1 MGAVWP
7 VKFGY
12 SGTHSGALRWA
23 LYPKALMHW
32 RKWDAMQMVVRAW
45 VWLAVCCFPLFA
57 AAGEGAAGLSFN
69 RDIRPILA
77 AHCFAC
83 HGPDTARREGGLRL
97 DTLEGATA
105 ELPSGGRAVEPGRP
119 EASLLWQ
126 RIAARDPHERMPPPG
141 EPPLSQEEVQ
151 RLRRWLEEGAPW
163 EPHWSLSPL
172 RRPAVPNLAE
182 DWAAGPIDR
191 FLAEK
196 WRHAGIEPAPQAER
210 VTLIRRLSYDLT
222 GLPPDPA
229 EVDAFEIDSHPDAW
243 ERLVDR
249 LLASPHYGERM
260 AAWWLDLVRYADSVG
275 YHGDQERSVSPYRDY
290 VIAAFNGD
298 LPFDQFTI
306 EQLAGDLL
314 PQPTLWQQVAAGYNM
329 LGMTTIEGGAQAKE
343 YLAKY
348 ASDRVRNVSAVWLG
362 ATLGC
367 AECHDHKY
375 DPYTM
380 SDFYSMAA
388 FFADIQQEGV
398 GNPEATLLVPDAR
411 QAAEL
416 AELAAREAALRA
428 QAEEAQSDGASGQ
441 NESPTARADGNG
453 AAADVGSADPRAS
466 AGQATDSAVGGRLS
480 SAVEAELAA
489 IAARRE
495 ALLREI
501 RRTIPTVSG
510 EPRVVRIL
518 PRGNWLDETGPV
530 VQPAVPACLPQ
541 PADAATRR
549 LSRLDLARWLVRPD
563 HPQVARTYVNRLW
576 KLFFG
581 AGMTPVLDDLGVQ
594 GGWPS
599 HPELLDW
606 LAVEFI
612 ESGFSTRHVVRQIVL
627 SRAYRQSWRASR
639 ETLRAD
645 PANRLF
651 SRQRRFRMD
660 AEWIRDT
667 ALAASGLL
675 VREIGGASVKPY
687 QPAGY
692 WDHLNFPPRTYT
704 ADDGPAQYRR
714 GAYIHW
720 QRTFL
725 HPMLLAFD
733 APTREECTAQRMIS
747 NTPQA
752 ALVLLNDPTFVEA
765 ARKLAERLLREAPP
779 GIEPRIAWAWRQ
791 VLSRRPTGDETA
803 VLAELYAAHH
813 AHYEAHPDQARL
825 LVAVGQAPP
834 ADELPLAELAAWT
847 SVARTLLN
855 LDETVTRE

>member
-1 MGAVWP
+1 
-7 VKFGY
+7 
-12 SGTHSGALRWA
+12 
-23 LYPKALMHW
+23 MHRERSAW
-32 RKWDAMQMVVRAW
+32 GLFVAWCLLVRAGS
-45 VWLAVCCFPLFA
+45 ADPTP
-57 AAGEGAAGLSFN
+57 EGLRFH

-97 DTLEGATA
+97 DTIEGATA
-105 ELPSGGRAVEPGRP
+105 ELPSGGRAVVPGQR

-126 RIAARDPHERMPPPG
+126 RITAADPQQRMPPEG
-141 EPPLSQEEVQ
+141 ENPLSAEEIA
-151 RLRRWLEEGAPW
+151 RLGRWLDEGAPW

-172 RRPAVPNLAE
+172 VRPAVPTSGKG
-182 DWAAGPIDR
+182 WATQPIDR
-191 FLAEK
+191 FIAEQLQAAGLA
-196 WRHAGIEPAPQAER
+196 PAPRADR
-210 VTLIRRLSYDLT
+210 ATLIRRLSYDLT
-222 GLPPDPA
+222 GLPPEPDA
-229 EVDAFEIDSHPDAW
+229 VDAFVNDDRPDAW
-243 ERLVDR
+243 QRLVDR
-249 LLASPHYGERM
+249 MLASPHYGERM

-290 VIAAFNGD
+290 VIAAFNHD
-298 LPFDQFTI
+298 LPFDQFTL

-348 ASDRVRNVSAVWLG
+348 AADRVRNLSAVWMG

-380 SDFYSMAA
+380 ADFYSLAA

-398 GNPEATLLVPDAR
+398 GNPEATLLVPTPQ

-416 AELAAREAALRA
+416 AELDALLAALQAKREQAAGGSPANRAASRTPRSTSTGVPNASAPGLDQAA
-428 QAEEAQSDGASGQ
+428 QAALEDEL
-441 NESPTARADGNG
+441 
-453 AAADVGSADPRAS
+453 SAL
-466 AGQATDSAVGGRLS
+466 T
-480 SAVEAELAA
+480 
-489 IAARRE
+489 ARRE
-495 ALLREI
+495 ALLAQI
-501 RRTIPTVSG
+501 RRTIPTISG
-510 EPRVVRIL
+510 PPRVVRIL

-530 VQPAVPACLPQ
+530 VEPAVPACLPQ
-541 PADAATRR
+541 PAEAGTRR

-581 AGMTPVLDDLGVQ
+581 KGLTPALDDLGVQ

-606 LAVEFI
+606 LAAEFI
-612 ESGFSTRHVVRQIVL
+612 ESGFSTRHIVRLIVR
-627 SRAYRQSWRASR
+627 SNTYQQTWRASPA
-639 ETLRAD
+639 TLAAD

-651 SRQRRFRMD
+651 SRQHRFRMD

-675 VREIGGASVKPY
+675 VRKIGGESIKPY

-692 WDHLNFPPRTYT
+692 WDHLNFPPRSYT
-704 ADDGPAQYRR
+704 PSSGPAQYRR
-714 GAYIHW
+714 GLYIHW

-733 APTREECTAQRMIS
+733 APTREECAAQRMIS

-765 ARKLAERLLREAPP
+765 ARFLAERILREAPQDT
-779 GIEPRIAWAWRQ
+779 ESRIAWAWKLLLAR
-791 VLSRRPTGDETA
+791 LPTAQETA
-803 VLAELYAAHH
+803 VLEELYAAHH
-813 AHYEAHPDQARL
+813 AYYAAHQDQARA
-825 LVAVGQAPP
+825 LVGVGQSPP
-834 ADELPLAELAAWT
+834 ADDLPVAELAAWT
-847 SVARTLLN
+847 SVARGLLN

>member
-1 MGAVWP
+1 
-7 VKFGY
+7 
-12 SGTHSGALRWA
+12 
-23 LYPKALMHW
+23 MH
-32 RKWDAMQMVVRAW
+32 RLVPACGVLLVL
-45 VWLAVCCFPLFA
+45 WLPGWA
-57 AAGEGAAGLSFN
+57 AAIAASPGEVRFN

-77 AHCFAC
+77 AHCFSC
-83 HGPDTARREGGLRL
+83 HGPDTARREAGLRL
-97 DTLEGATA
+97 DTLEGATV
-105 ELPSGGRAVEPGRP
+105 ELPSGGRAVVPGDRQ
-119 EASLLWQ
+119 ASLLWQ
-126 RIAARDPHERMPPPG
+126 RITATDPAQRMPPEG
-141 EPPLSQEEVQ
+141 EKPLSAEQIE
-151 RLRRWLEEGAPW
+151 LLGRWLEAGAPW
-163 EPHWSLSPL
+163 EPHWSLAAL
-172 RRPAVPNLAE
+172 GRPAVPTAGGA
-182 DWAAGPIDR
+182 WAAGPIDR

-196 WRHAGIEPAPQAER
+196 WEAAGIEPAPRADR
-210 VTLIRRLSYDLT
+210 ATLIRRLSYDLT
-222 GLPPDPA
+222 GLPPDPHA
-229 EVDAFEIDSHPDAW
+229 VDAFVNDDRPDAW
-243 ERLVDR
+243 ERLVDC

-290 VIAAFNGD
+290 VIAAFNSD

-348 ASDRVRNVSAVWLG
+348 AADRVRNVSAVWMG

-380 SDFYSMAA
+380 ADFYSMAA

-398 GNPEATLLVPDAR
+398 GNPEAKLLVPTAQQAAELAELDVREAALRAQLEAAAR
-411 QAAEL
+411 AAPAGAGGADKASDGSGVSSNGPPPDQAARAALEAEL
-416 AELAAREAALRA
+416 AELAARR
-428 QAEEAQSDGASGQ
+428 
-441 NESPTARADGNG
+441 
-453 AAADVGSADPRAS
+453 
-466 AGQATDSAVGGRLS
+466 
-480 SAVEAELAA
+480 AEL
-489 IAARRE
+489 
-495 ALLREI
+495 LKHV
-501 RRTIPTVSG
+501 RRTIPTISG
-510 EPRVVRIL
+510 TPRVVRIL

-530 VQPAVPACLPQ
+530 VAPAVPACLPQ
-541 PADAATRR
+541 PPEAGTRR

-581 AGMTPVLDDLGVQ
+581 MGLTSSLDDLGVQ

-612 ESGFSTRHVVRQIVL
+612 ESGYSTRHVVRLIVL
-627 SRAYRQSWRASR
+627 SNAYQQTWRASPA
-639 ETLRAD
+639 TLAAD

-675 VREIGGASVKPY
+675 VRQIGGDSIKPY

-692 WDHLNFPPRTYT
+692 WDHLNFPTRTYT
-704 ADDGPAQYRR
+704 HSTGPAQYRR
-714 GAYIHW
+714 GVYIHW

-733 APTREECTAQRMIS
+733 APTREECAAQRMTS

-765 ARKLAERLLREAPP
+765 ARTLAERILREAPQ
-779 GIEPRIAWAWRQ
+779 GTEPRIAWAWKLLLAR
-791 VLSRRPTGDETA
+791 LPTAEETA
-803 VLAELYAAHH
+803 VLAELYASHRGYYAAHEQ
-813 AHYEAHPDQARL
+813 EARA
-825 LVAVGQAPP
+825 LVGVGEAPVP
-834 ADELPLAELAAWT
+834 EDLPVAELAAWT

-855 LDETVTRE
+855 LDEAITRE

>member
-1 MGAVWP
+1 MLA
-7 VKFGY
+7 
-12 SGTHSGALRWA
+12 AL
-23 LYPKALMHW
+23 
-32 RKWDAMQMVVRAW
+32 
-45 VWLAVCCFPLFA
+45 WLADGPVA
-57 AAGEGAAGLSFN
+57 AAPLPGELRFN

-77 AHCFAC
+77 AHCFSC
-83 HGPDTARREGGLRL
+83 HGPDTARREAGLRL
-97 DTLEGATA
+97 DTLEGATG
-105 ELPSGGRAVEPGRP
+105 ELPSGGRAVVPGQR

-126 RIAARDPHERMPPPG
+126 RITAADPEQRMPPAG
-141 EPPLSQEEVQ
+141 EKPLSAAEIEQ
-151 RLRRWLEEGAPW
+151 LGRWLYAGAPW
-163 EPHWSLSPL
+163 EPHWSLSAL
-172 RRPAVPNLAE
+172 SRPAVPAAGGN
-182 DWAAGPIDR
+182 WAAGAIDR
-191 FLAEK
+191 FLAEQ
-196 WRHAGIEPAPQAER
+196 WEAAGIEPAPRAER
-210 VTLIRRLSYDLT
+210 ATLIRRLSYDLT
-222 GLPPDPA
+222 GLPPDPEA
-229 EVDAFEIDSHPDAW
+229 VDAFVSDDRPDAW

-249 LLASPHYGERM
+249 LLTSPHYGERM

-290 VIAAFNGD
+290 VIAAFNND
-298 LPFDQFTI
+298 LSFDQFTI

-348 ASDRVRNVSAVWLG
+348 AADRVRNVSAVWMG

-380 SDFYSMAA
+380 ADFYSMAA

-398 GNPEATLLVPDAR
+398 ANPEATLLVPTAQ

-416 AELAAREAALRA
+416 AELDAREAAVRA
-428 QAEEAQSDGASGQ
+428 QLENAAKSAPGGHNPADAASSPPHITANGSSTHLDQAARDALAAEL
-441 NESPTARADGNG
+441 
-453 AAADVGSADPRAS
+453 V
-466 AGQATDSAVGGRLS
+466 
-480 SAVEAELAA
+480 ELAA
-489 IAARRE
+489 RRDN
-495 ALLREI
+495 LLMQV
-501 RRTIPTVSG
+501 RRTIPTLSG
-510 EPRVVRIL
+510 TPREVRIL

-530 VQPAVPACLPQ
+530 VAPAVPACLPQ
-541 PADAATRR
+541 PPEAGTRR

-563 HPQVARTYVNRLW
+563 HPQVARAHVNRLW
-576 KLFFG
+576 ELFFG
-581 AGMTPVLDDLGVQ
+581 KGLTLSLDDLGVQ

-606 LAVEFI
+606 LAAEFI
-612 ESGFSTRHVVRQIVL
+612 ESGYSTRHIVRLIVL
-627 SRAYRQSWRASR
+627 SNAYQQTWRASAAS
-639 ETLRAD
+639 LAAD

-675 VREIGGASVKPY
+675 VRQIGGESIRPY

-692 WDHLNFPPRTYT
+692 WDHLNFPTRTYT
-704 ADDGPAQYRR
+704 PSSGPAQYRR
-714 GAYIHW
+714 GVYIHW

-733 APTREECTAQRMIS
+733 APTREECAAQRMTS

-765 ARKLAERLLREAPP
+765 ARALAERILREAPQ
-779 GIEPRIAWAWRQ
+779 GTAQRICWAWKLLLAR
-791 VLSRRPTGDETA
+791 SPTTEETA
-803 VLAELYAAHH
+803 VLAELYAAHRH
-813 AHYEAHPDQARL
+813 HFAAHEQEAQAL
-825 LVAVGQAPP
+825 IGVGQAPLPQDLP
-834 ADELPLAELAAWT
+834 AAELAAWT

-855 LDETVTRE
+855 LDETITRE